1 KPSNYLTDG
10 SLKFNV
16 ENFDFLP
23 YQFNT
28 PTTEEPTSFLE
39 NKKNYNIILF
49 LTSIFFFFLQN
60 LNFKIIKIKILGQK
74 TRI

>member
-1 KPSNYLTDG
+1 LTDG

-39 NKKNYNIILF
+39 NKKNLYWFIPLTVTVLGILSFGIWF
-49 LTSIFFFFLQN
+49 LIRKK
-60 LNFKIIKIKILGQK
+60 FKKFN
-74 TRI
+74 